1 MGVNMKENGC
11 AVLQL
16 TRAANNNEAA
26 PINQGICS
34 LNPKQTFELLQR
46 CGLADNL
53 APEWSKK

>member
-1 MGVNMKENGC
+1 MKENGC

-46 CGLADNL
+46 CGLAENL
-53 APEWSKK
+53 APEWNKK